1 MPKIEISVIIFFKNA
16 SQDLFNTLD
25 TVTKAFNCM
34 HGYVYEI
41 ILVDDGSSNSA
52 PDFRIF
58 QRNKFITKIVKLND
72 SIGLSGAI
80 LEGLKYCNFNN
91 ILPIPG
97 HNLFS
102 TEAIINVCSFAEKS
116 RIVIGER
123 NNYTSNRPLLKIFA
137 SSFLK
142 FIYKNFFYPEVDDI
156 HGLILFIK
164 QDLAK
169 FGDFKARHGMSVLVV
184 THVLAEGGL
193 LIKTTAPINYNH
205 KNRIHRKFTDS
216 FPHFKSILSVIIAL
230 KKAYKIL

>member
-1 MPKIEISVIIFFKNA
+1 MPKIEISVIIFFKNTN
-16 SQDLFNTLD
+16 QDLFHTLD
-25 TVTKAFNCM
+25 TVARAFNSM

-52 PDFRIF
+52 SDLRIF
-58 QRNKFITKIVKLND
+58 QRNKSIIKIIKLNN
-72 SIGLSGAI
+72 SIGISGAI

-116 RIVIGER
+116 RIVIGKR
-123 NNYTSNRPLLKIFA
+123 NNYAKNRPLLKIFA
-137 SSFLK
+137 SSFLS
-142 FIYKNFFYPEVDDI
+142 FIYKKFFFPNVDDI

-164 QDLAK
+164 QDLDR

-205 KNRIHRKFTDS
+205 KNRIDRKFTDS

-230 KKAYKIL
+230 KKAYRIL